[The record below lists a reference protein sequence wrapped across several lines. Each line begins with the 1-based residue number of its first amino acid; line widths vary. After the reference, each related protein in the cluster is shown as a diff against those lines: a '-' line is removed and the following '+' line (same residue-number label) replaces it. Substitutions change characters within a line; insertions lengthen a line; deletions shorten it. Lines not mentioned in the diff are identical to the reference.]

1 MNIGMNGTCYLC
13 HLSKQ
18 IETARALGTD
28 EQVTAFT
35 RELMQ
40 AYLEA
45 PEEASAPW
53 FTPVAEGLLQ
63 KYFDAPKDRY
73 RAEKEMSNRFVLERL
88 DAIRDIA
95 RTAEDPVYA
104 GLQLALLG
112 NYLDFDALGEN
123 VSFEQLEEILRS
135 SREIHVD
142 DAAFASLLRD
152 LEQGKQLLYVTDN
165 AGEIGFDRIFAEE
178 IHRKYPH
185 LAITFCVRGGPTLND
200 ATREDAQA
208 LGIPFP
214 VIDNGTLV
222 PGTRL
227 DILGPEAKAAFANA
241 DVIISKGQGNVE
253 TLWGC
258 GLNVYFAFLAKCQ
271 RFQEVFRVPRLTPML
286 LRERQ

>member
-18 IETARALGTD
+18 SETARALGTD
-28 EQVTAFT
+28 AQVTAFT

-45 PEEASAPW
+45 PEEATAPW

-142 DAAFASLLRD
+142 DAAFASLRRD
-152 LEQGKQLLYVTDN
+152 LEQGRQLLYVTDN

>member
-18 IETARALGTD
+18 SETARALGTD
-28 EQVTAFT
+28 AQVTAFT

-45 PEEASAPW
+45 PKEASAPW

-142 DAAFASLLRD
+142 DAAFASLRRD
-152 LEQGKQLLYVTDN
+152 LAQGKQLLYVTDN

>member
-63 KYFDAPKDRY
+63 KYFGAPKDRY

-95 RTAEDPVYA
+95 RTADDPVYA

-152 LEQGKQLLYVTDN
+152 LEQGRQLLYVTDN

-227 DILGPEAKAAFANA
+227 DILGPEAKAASANA

-271 RFQEVFRVPRLTPML
+271 RFQEVFRVPWLTPML

>member
-1 MNIGMNGTCYLC
+1 MNIEMNGTCYLC

-18 IETARALGTD
+18 IETARQLGNE
-28 EQVTAFT
+28 EQVAVFT

-40 AYLEA
+40 AYVEA
-45 PEEASAPW
+45 PKEASAPW
-53 FTPVAEGLLQ
+53 FTPVAEALLQ
-63 KYFDAPKDRY
+63 KHFGAPKDRY
-73 RAEKEMSNRFVLERL
+73 QAEKALSNRFILERM
-88 DAIRDIA
+88 DAVRQTA
-95 RTAEDPVYA
+95 RTADDPVYA

-112 NYLDFDALGEN
+112 NYLDFEALGED
-123 VSFEQLEEILRS
+123 VSFDRLEEILRS

-142 DAAFASLLRD
+142 KEAFSSLQRD
-152 LEQGKQLLYVTDN
+152 LERGKRLLYVTDN

-178 IHRKYPH
+178 ICRKYPH
-185 LAITFCVRGGPTLND
+185 LSITFCVRGGPTLND
-200 ATREDAQA
+200 ATREDARIV
-208 LGIPFP
+208 GVPFP

-227 DILGPEAKAAFANA
+227 DILGPEAKAAFADA

-271 RFQEVFRVPRLTPML
+271 RFQEVFKVPHLTPML

>member
-1 MNIGMNGTCYLC
+1 
-13 HLSKQ
+13 
-18 IETARALGTD
+18 
-28 EQVTAFT
+28 
-35 RELMQ
+35 
-40 AYLEA
+40 
-45 PEEASAPW
+45 
-53 FTPVAEGLLQ
+53 VAEGLLQ
-63 KYFDAPKDRY
+63 KYFGAPKDRY
-73 RAEKEMSNRFVLERL
+73 RAEKEVSNRFVLERM

-95 RTAEDPVYA
+95 RTADDPVYA

-112 NYLDFDALGEN
+112 NYLDFEALGED
-123 VSFEQLEEILRS
+123 VSFDRLEEILRS

-142 DAAFASLLRD
+142 REAFSSLQRD
-152 LEQGKQLLYVTDN
+152 LERGKRLLYVTDN

-178 IHRKYPH
+178 IYRKYPH
-185 LAITFCVRGGPTLND
+185 LSITFCVRGGPTLND
-200 ATREDAQA
+200 ATREDAA
-208 LGIPFP
+208 IVGIPFP

-227 DILGPEAKAAFANA
+227 DILGPEAKAAFADA

-271 RFQEVFRVPRLTPML
+271 RFQEVFQVPHLTPML